1 MLFPVTMIVTNSF
14 KHFPESKY
22 QNLQKVLFRHC
33 SIGNHI
39 MLLLLCLW
47 RLPLE
52 IALILEIDVQLK
64 RKSMEQ
70 ESEIIVIESG
80 DGIAFYKVRPGEC
93 EFS

>member
-1 MLFPVTMIVTNSF
+1 M
-14 KHFPESKY
+14 
-22 QNLQKVLFRHC
+22 
-33 SIGNHI
+33 
-39 MLLLLCLW
+39 
-47 RLPLE
+47 E